1 MRRIVHRFNELGQLP
16 TPDHGN
22 PDAFS
27 RISRIDTP
35 IKHGGLP
42 SGHLAVPFKSA
53 LEARETGEL
62 TMTRALLVWVCL
74 TFAVLAQQSQAQT
87 LSVTTVTRPPFSY
100 AEDGAQ
106 TGFSMDL
113 LQALAEALNW
123 DYSVDRVE
131 AFGDMLSA
139 VQDGTADLAVAN
151 ISITAAR
158 ETQMDFSQPI
168 FEAGLQIMVPSD
180 AARRPSL
187 LHALLSVELF
197 IAIGLAFA
205 ILLGGG
211 MLMWGFER
219 RAQPYFDRK
228 LNEAWFPSFWWALNL
243 VVNGGFEERMPR
255 TPFGRLLGVVLVVS
269 SLFIV
274 SVFTARITSVMT
286 VDAISGNVNSVNDLY
301 GKQVGTISNS
311 TAANFLNRRE
321 IEFAG
326 YENLDDM
333 LAAFQDKELDA
344 VVFDAP
350 ILSYYAAHEGRRI
363 ASMTGGI
370 FLRENYGIAFP
381 TGSPL
386 VEDVNQALLAL
397 REDGTYDEIYRKWFG
412 VRN

>member
-1 MRRIVHRFNELGQLP
+1 MKRVF
-16 TPDHGN
+16 
-22 PDAFS
+22 F
-27 RISRIDTP
+27 
-35 IKHGGLP
+35 
-42 SGHLAVPFKSA
+42 A
-53 LEARETGEL
+53 LI
-62 TMTRALLVWVCL
+62 CL
-74 TFAVLAQQSQAQT
+74 TFATLAQQSQAQSLT
-87 LSVTTVTRPPFSY
+87 VTTVTRPPFSFV
-100 AEDGAQ
+100 EDGAQ

-113 LQALAEALNW
+113 LAALSESLGW
-123 DYSVDRVE
+123 EYSVNRVE
-131 AFGDMLSA
+131 TFGEMLGA
-139 VQDGTADLAVAN
+139 VQDGSADLAIAN
-151 ISITAAR
+151 ISITALR
-158 ETQMDFSQPI
+158 ETRMDFTQPI
-168 FEAGLQIMVPSD
+168 FEAGLQIMVPSE
-180 AARRPSL
+180 AARQPSL
-187 LHALLSVELF
+187 LHALLSRELI

-211 MLMWGFER
+211 MLMWSFEK

-286 VDAISGNVNSVNDLY
+286 VDAITGSVNSVNDLY
-301 GKQVGTISNS
+301 GKQVGTISDS
-311 TAANFLNRRE
+311 TAASFLNRRE
-321 IEFAG
+321 IDYTG
-326 YENLDDM
+326 YGDLQDM
-333 LAAFQDKELDA
+333 LNAFENKDLDA

-350 ILSYYAAHEGRRI
+350 ILSYYASHEGRRM
-363 ASMTGGI
+363 ATMTGGI

-386 VEDVNQALLAL
+386 VEDVNQALLSL

>member
-1 MRRIVHRFNELGQLP
+1 MKRVF
-16 TPDHGN
+16 
-22 PDAFS
+22 F
-27 RISRIDTP
+27 
-35 IKHGGLP
+35 
-42 SGHLAVPFKSA
+42 A
-53 LEARETGEL
+53 LI
-62 TMTRALLVWVCL
+62 CL
-74 TFAVLAQQSQAQT
+74 TFATLAQQSQAQSLT
-87 LSVTTVTRPPFSY
+87 VTTVTRPPFSFV
-100 AEDGAQ
+100 EDGAQ

-113 LQALAEALNW
+113 LAALSESLGW
-123 DYSVDRVE
+123 EYSINRVE
-131 AFGDMLSA
+131 TFGEMLGA
-139 VQDGTADLAVAN
+139 VQDGSADLAIAN
-151 ISITAAR
+151 ISITALR
-158 ETQMDFSQPI
+158 ETRMDFTQPI
-168 FEAGLQIMVPSD
+168 FEAGLQIMVPSE
-180 AARRPSL
+180 AARQPSL
-187 LHALLSVELF
+187 LHALLSRELF

-211 MLMWGFER
+211 MLMWSFEK

-286 VDAISGNVNSVNDLY
+286 VDAITGSVNSVNDLY
-301 GKQVGTISNS
+301 GKQVGTISDS
-311 TAANFLNRRE
+311 TAASFLNRRE
-321 IEFAG
+321 IDYTG
-326 YENLDDM
+326 YGDLQDM
-333 LAAFQDKELDA
+333 LNAFENKDLDA

-350 ILSYYAAHEGRRI
+350 ILSYYASHEGRRM
-363 ASMTGGI
+363 ATMTGGI

-386 VEDVNQALLAL
+386 VEDVNQALLSL

>member
-1 MRRIVHRFNELGQLP
+1 
-16 TPDHGN
+16 
-22 PDAFS
+22 
-27 RISRIDTP
+27 
-35 IKHGGLP
+35 
-42 SGHLAVPFKSA
+42 
-53 LEARETGEL
+53 
-62 TMTRALLVWVCL
+62 MTRILVTWICL

-100 AEDGAQ
+100 VEDGADV
-106 TGFSMDL
+106 GFSMDL
-113 LQALAEALNW
+113 LAALAEALSW
-123 DYSVDRVE
+123 DYEIDRVDG
-131 AFGDMLSA
+131 FGDMLVA
-139 VQDGTADLAVAN
+139 VQDGTSDLAIAN

-180 AARRPSL
+180 AVRRPSL
-187 LHALLSVELF
+187 LQALLSVELF

-211 MLMWGFER
+211 MLMWVFER
-219 RAQPYFDRK
+219 RSQPYFDRK
-228 LNEAWFPSFWWALNL
+228 LDEAWFPSFWWALNL

-301 GKQVGTISNS
+301 GKQVGTISGS
-311 TAANFLNRRE
+311 TAASFLNRRE

-326 YENLDDM
+326 YDSLDPL
-333 LAAFQDKELDA
+333 LAAFEAEDLDA

-350 ILSYYAAHEGRRI
+350 ILSYYATHQGRRF

-370 FLRENYGIAFP
+370 FLRENYGIVFP

-412 VRN
+412 ARN

>member
-1 MRRIVHRFNELGQLP
+1 MYQSES
-16 TPDHGN
+16 T
-22 PDAFS
+22 
-27 RISRIDTP
+27 
-35 IKHGGLP
+35 IKHAGLP
-42 SGHLAVPFKSA
+42 CGHLADAYTFA
-53 LEARETGEL
+53 LLGRETGDL
-62 TMTRALLVWVCL
+62 TMKRAFYAMICL
-74 TFAVLAQQSQAQT
+74 TFAVLAQQSLAQT
-87 LSVTTVTRPPFSY
+87 LNVTTVTRPPFSY
-100 AEDGAQ
+100 VEDGVE

-113 LQALAEALNW
+113 LDALSEALGW
-123 DYSVDRVE
+123 EYSVQRVDS
-131 AFGDMLSA
+131 FPDMLSA
-139 VQDGTADLAVAN
+139 VQDGSANLAISN
-151 ISITAAR
+151 ISITASR

-187 LHALLSVELF
+187 LHALLSKELF

-255 TPFGRLLGVVLVVS
+255 TPFGRILGVVLVVS

-286 VDAISGNVNSVNDLY
+286 VDAITGNVNSVNDLY
-301 GKQVGTISNS
+301 GKNVGTITGS
-311 TAANFLNRRE
+311 TAASFLDRRE
-321 IEFAG
+321 IEYAG
-326 YENLDDM
+326 YPGLDQM
-333 LAAFQDKELDA
+333 LEAFKAEDLDA

-350 ILSYYAAHEGRRI
+350 ILSYFAAHEGRRI
-363 ASMTGGI
+363 ATMTGSI

-386 VEDVNQALLAL
+386 VEEVNQALLSL
-397 REDGTYDEIYRKWFG
+397 REDGTYDELHRKWFG
-412 VRN
+412 SQN

>member
-1 MRRIVHRFNELGQLP
+1 MI
-16 TPDHGN
+16 
-22 PDAFS
+22 
-27 RISRIDTP
+27 
-35 IKHGGLP
+35 
-42 SGHLAVPFKSA
+42 
-53 LEARETGEL
+53 
-62 TMTRALLVWVCL
+62 RALLVWICL

-100 AEDGAQ
+100 VEDGTQ

-113 LQALAEALNW
+113 LQALSEALNW
-123 DYSVDRVE
+123 DYSVTRVE
-131 AFGDMLSA
+131 AFSDMLGA
-139 VQDGTADLAVAN
+139 VQEGTADLAVAN

-321 IEFAG
+321 IEFSG
-326 YENLDDM
+326 YENLDDV
-333 LAAFQDKELDA
+333 LTAFQDKELDA

-363 ASMTGGI
+363 ASMTGGV

>member
-1 MRRIVHRFNELGQLP
+1 MI
-16 TPDHGN
+16 
-22 PDAFS
+22 
-27 RISRIDTP
+27 
-35 IKHGGLP
+35 
-42 SGHLAVPFKSA
+42 
-53 LEARETGEL
+53 
-62 TMTRALLVWVCL
+62 RALFALICL
-74 TFAVLAQQSQAQT
+74 TFATLAQQAQAQT
-87 LSVTTVTRPPFSY
+87 LDVTTVTRPPFSY
-100 AEDGAQ
+100 VEDGVQ

-113 LQALAEALNW
+113 LAALAQSLDW
-123 DYSVDRVE
+123 DYSVNRVE
-131 AFGDMLSA
+131 AFSDMLGA
-139 VQDGTADLAVAN
+139 VQDSTADLAIAN

-187 LHALLSVELF
+187 LHALLSTELF

-219 RAQPYFDRK
+219 RSQPYFDRK

-255 TPFGRLLGVVLVVS
+255 TPFGRVLGVVLVVS

-286 VDAISGNVNSVNDLY
+286 VDAISGSVNSVNDLY

-321 IEFAG
+321 IEFTG
-326 YENLDDM
+326 YSGLDEM
-333 LAAFQDKELDA
+333 LTAFQDKDLDA

-350 ILSYYAAHEGRRI
+350 ILSYYASHEGRRI
-363 ASMTGGI
+363 ASVTGGL

-386 VEDVNQALLAL
+386 VEDVNQALLSL

>member
-1 MRRIVHRFNELGQLP
+1 MKR
-16 TPDHGN
+16 
-22 PDAFS
+22 AF
-27 RISRIDTP
+27 
-35 IKHGGLP
+35 
-42 SGHLAVPFKSA
+42 FA
-53 LEARETGEL
+53 LI
-62 TMTRALLVWVCL
+62 CL
-74 TFAVLAQQSQAQT
+74 TFAVIAQQSMAQS

-100 AEDGAQ
+100 DEGGHE

-113 LQALAEALNW
+113 LAALAEALNW
-123 DYSVDRVE
+123 DYTVNRVE
-131 AFGDMLSA
+131 AFSDMLGA
-139 VQDGTADLAVAN
+139 VQSGSADLAIAN
-151 ISITAAR
+151 ISITALR

-180 AARRPSL
+180 AVRKPSL
-187 LHALLSVELF
+187 LQALLSKELF

-211 MLMWGFER
+211 MLMWSFER
-219 RAQPYFDRK
+219 RAQPYFDRD

-255 TPFGRLLGVVLVVS
+255 TPFGRMLGVVLVVS

-286 VDAISGNVNSVNDLY
+286 VDAITGSVNSVNDLY
-301 GKQVGTISNS
+301 GKTVGTISGS
-311 TAANFLNRRE
+311 TAASFLNRRE
-321 IEFAG
+321 IEFTSYPG
-326 YENLDDM
+326 LNEMLD
-333 LAAFQDKELDA
+333 AFKAEDLDA

-350 ILSYYAAHEGRRI
+350 ILSYFAAHEGRRI
-363 ASMTGGI
+363 ASMTGGV

-386 VEDVNQALLAL
+386 VEDVNQALLGL

-412 VRN
+412 SRN

>member
-1 MRRIVHRFNELGQLP
+1 MPIHQIGVPINHDCLP
-16 TPDHGN
+16 KD
-22 PDAFS
+22 
-27 RISRIDTP
+27 
-35 IKHGGLP
+35 
-42 SGHLAVPFKSA
+42 HLAAPFKTA
-53 LEARETGEL
+53 LQGGETGKL
-62 TMTRALLVWVCL
+62 TMKRALFALTCL

-87 LSVTTVTRPPFSY
+87 LSVATVTRTPFSFV
-100 AEDGAQ
+100 EDGAQ

-113 LQALAEALNW
+113 LAALSESLNW
-123 DYSVDRVE
+123 DYEISRTE
-131 AFGDMLSA
+131 AFSDMLGS
-139 VQDGTADLAVAN
+139 VQDGSADLAIAN
-151 ISITAAR
+151 ISITALR

-180 AARRPSL
+180 AVRRPSL
-187 LHALLSVELF
+187 LQALLSPELF

-211 MLMWGFER
+211 MLMWVFER
-219 RAQPYFDRK
+219 RSQPYFDRK
-228 LNEAWFPSFWWALNL
+228 LDEAWFPSFWWALNL

-301 GKQVGTISNS
+301 GKQVGTITGS

-321 IEFAG
+321 IEFVG
-326 YENLDDM
+326 YEGLEPM
-333 LAAFQDKELDA
+333 LEAFRNEDLDA

-350 ILSYYAAHEGRRI
+350 ILSYYASHEGRRI
-363 ASMTGGI
+363 ASVTGGV

-386 VEDVNQALLAL
+386 VEEVNQALLSL

>member
-1 MRRIVHRFNELGQLP
+1 MKRLLY
-16 TPDHGN
+16 
-22 PDAFS
+22 
-27 RISRIDTP
+27 
-35 IKHGGLP
+35 
-42 SGHLAVPFKSA
+42 A
-53 LEARETGEL
+53 LI
-62 TMTRALLVWVCL
+62 CL
-74 TFAVLAQQSQAQT
+74 TFAVFAQQSQAQSLT
-87 LSVTTVTRPPFSY
+87 VSTVTRPPFSY
-100 AEDGAQ
+100 VEDGAQ
-106 TGFSMDL
+106 TGFSMEL
-113 LQALAEALNW
+113 LEALSNALGW
-123 DYSVDRVE
+123 EYSVNRVD
-131 AFGDMLSA
+131 AFADMLDT
-139 VQDGTADLAVAN
+139 VQDGTADLAIAN
-151 ISITAAR
+151 ISITASR
-158 ETQMDFSQPI
+158 ETSMDFSQPI
-168 FEAGLQIMVPSD
+168 FESGLQIMVPSE
-180 AARRPSL
+180 ATRRPSL
-187 LHALLSVELF
+187 LHALLSRELF

-211 MLMWGFER
+211 MLMWSFER

-255 TPFGRLLGVVLVVS
+255 TAFGRLLGVILVVS

-286 VDAISGNVNSVNDLY
+286 VDAITGNVNSVNDLY
-301 GKQVGTISNS
+301 GKQVGTITGS
-311 TAANFLNRRE
+311 TAANFLIRRE

-326 YENLDDM
+326 YDGLDEMLSAFENEE
-333 LAAFQDKELDA
+333 LAA

-350 ILSYYAAHEGRRI
+350 ILSYYASHEGRKM
-363 ASMTGGI
+363 ASVTGGI

>member
-1 MRRIVHRFNELGQLP
+1 MKRVF
-16 TPDHGN
+16 
-22 PDAFS
+22 F
-27 RISRIDTP
+27 
-35 IKHGGLP
+35 
-42 SGHLAVPFKSA
+42 A
-53 LEARETGEL
+53 LI
-62 TMTRALLVWVCL
+62 CL
-74 TFAVLAQQSQAQT
+74 TFATLAQQSQAQSLT
-87 LSVTTVTRPPFSY
+87 VTTVTRPPFSFV
-100 AEDGAQ
+100 EDGAQ

-113 LQALAEALNW
+113 LAALSGSLGW
-123 DYSVDRVE
+123 DYSINRVE
-131 AFGDMLSA
+131 TFGEMLGA
-139 VQDGTADLAVAN
+139 VQDGSADLAIAN
-151 ISITAAR
+151 ISITAMR
-158 ETQMDFSQPI
+158 ETRMDFTQPI
-168 FEAGLQIMVPSD
+168 FEAGLQIMVPSE
-180 AARRPSL
+180 AARQPSL
-187 LHALLSVELF
+187 LHALLSRELF

-286 VDAISGNVNSVNDLY
+286 VDAITGSVNSVNDLY
-301 GKQVGTISNS
+301 GKHVGTISDS
-311 TAANFLNRRE
+311 TAASFLNRRE
-321 IEFAG
+321 IDYTG
-326 YENLDDM
+326 YGDLQDM
-333 LAAFQDKELDA
+333 LTAFTNKDLDA

-350 ILSYYAAHEGRRI
+350 ILSYYASHEGRRI
-363 ASMTGGI
+363 AAMTGGI

-386 VEDVNQALLAL
+386 VEDVNQALLSL

-412 VRN
+412 ARN